1 LPLCDVFD
9 CIAAVLNDE
18 TIIANTCIIWFGSS
32 MAIWKISNKQSANIR
47 PNIMSV
53 FFECLH
59 EIGFVIGQVIWC
71 LYRKPLKGLL
81 VL

>member
-1 LPLCDVFD
+1 
-9 CIAAVLNDE
+9 
-18 TIIANTCIIWFGSS
+18 
-32 MAIWKISNKQSANIR
+32 MAIWKISNKQSANIK